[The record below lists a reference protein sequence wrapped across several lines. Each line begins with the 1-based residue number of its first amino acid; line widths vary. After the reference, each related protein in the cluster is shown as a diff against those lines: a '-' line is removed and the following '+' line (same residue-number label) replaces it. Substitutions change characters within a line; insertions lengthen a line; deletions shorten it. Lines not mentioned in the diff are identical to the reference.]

1 MGPRAYNSAVA
12 RPDRDDLA
20 AALEARRELGE
31 ELEPEVIDAFLDRI
45 EKRAAA
51 RGRERVPAH
60 APSARR
66 PDWSA
71 FALAICS
78 LGLAVPIVEKA
89 SFAGEVV
96 MWLAIVAV
104 NLAYNLR
111 R

>member
-1 MGPRAYNSAVA
+1 MARAE
-12 RPDRDDLA
+12 REELE

-31 ELEPEVIDAFLDRI
+31 EMEPEVIDAFLDRI
-45 EKRAAA
+45 EQRAAA
-51 RGRERVPAH
+51 RAREQAPARRT
-60 APSARR
+60 ATRR

-71 FALAICS
+71 FALAIAS
-78 LGLAVPIVEKA
+78 LGIAIPLSEKTD
-89 SFAGEVV
+89 FAGEFL

>member
-1 MGPRAYNSAVA
+1 MA
-12 RPDRDDLA
+12 RPERDELA

-45 EKRAAA
+45 EQRAAA
-51 RGRERVPAH
+51 RARERAPARVPAR
-60 APSARR
+60 RR

-71 FALAICS
+71 FALALGS
-78 LGLAVPIVEKA
+78 LGIAVPIVEQA
-89 SFAGEVV
+89 SLAGELL
-96 MWLAIVAV
+96 MWIAIVAI

>member
-1 MGPRAYNSAVA
+1 MS
-12 RPDRDDLA
+12 RPERDELA

-45 EKRAAA
+45 EERPPA
-51 RGRERVPAH
+51 RNRQQRP
-60 APSARR
+60 PPRTQTARR

-71 FALAICS
+71 FALALGS
-78 LGLAVPIVEKA
+78 LALAVPIVEKTD
-89 SFAGEVV
+89 FAGQLL